1 MTNKEIYS
9 EWIKTQERIPVF
21 MQPWW
26 LDAVCAGK
34 EWDVIIV
41 ESQKSKVE
49 SSLSQAETP
58 TGPKEL
64 TGDEQVSDAASARQ
78 ASDEHPISTRSA
90 SDEHPMQAAEKEGEN
105 NGESVS
111 GENVSGESVNGDKVS
126 AEKGEGNEGEKEIVA
141 AMPYMVCKKWWMKW
155 IVMPQETQ
163 IGGIWLDENHEFS
176 AEELTAVCQQVAD
189 VLAAKKMHFYYQQFP
204 VGSPC
209 PEIFKSLG
217 FKIKERVTYR
227 IDNLTNLDKVIDKF
241 SKNKKR
247 QLQKALSLHAE
258 SNLTAE
264 EFYALH
270 MLWLSLQKKQISYSR
285 EFFLVLEQKLRRHKQ
300 SQILT
305 ICNADHEPYAA
316 ALLVWDSQR
325 MYYLI
330 PCYNPEYKESGAGA
344 LLVLEAIK
352 LAREIGVS
360 FDFEGSM
367 IRGVAQHYKQ
377 FGSLPNTYYSVEK
390 YYKPIFRLMIWA
402 QKLREWNKF
411 K

>member
-1 MTNKEIYS
+1 MSNKEIYT
-9 EWIKTQERIPVF
+9 EWVKKQTRLPIF

-34 EWDVIIV
+34 EWDVLLIEHRTQTADADGAQTGVEAQALVENGQVDDTATIV
-41 ESQKSKVE
+41 S
-49 SSLSQAETP
+49 
-58 TGPKEL
+58 
-64 TGDEQVSDAASARQ
+64 
-78 ASDEHPISTRSA
+78 ASDEHPMSIRSA
-90 SDEHPMQAAEKEGEN
+90 SDEHPMKSREDEEN
-105 NGESVS
+105 
-111 GENVSGESVNGDKVS
+111 D
-126 AEKGEGNEGEKEIVA
+126 IVA
-141 AMPYMVCKKWWMKW
+141 AMPYLFRKKWWMKW
-155 IVMPQETQ
+155 IIMPQETQ

-176 AEELTAVCQQVAD
+176 SEELTSVCQQVAD
-189 VLAAKKMHFYYQQFP
+189 ELAAKKLHYYYQQFP

-217 FKIKERVTYR
+217 FNVKERVTYR
-227 IDNLTNLDKVIDKF
+227 LDNLGDLDKVIDRF

-258 SNLTAE
+258 NKLTAE

-270 MLWLSLQKKQISYSR
+270 MLWLSMQKKKISYSR

-330 PCYNPEYKESGAGA
+330 PCFNPEYKESGAGA

-352 LAREIGVS
+352 LAREKGVS

-377 FGSLPNTYYSVEK
+377 FGSTPFTYFSVEK
-390 YYKPIFRLMIWA
+390 YYKPLFRIAIWF
-402 QKLREWNKF
+402 QKLREIGMH
-411 K
+411 